1 MLDRPGKKP
10 FSTSTCHD
18 TPQQIIERQSI
29 KPNPDS
35 GITNDANLWATETMG
50 NPKYSLELF
59 LRVVTVSLETIRW
72 WMRCRG
78 WKFEERPVRFGD

>member
-1 MLDRPGKKP
+1 MPTAVRSLLARPGKKP

-18 TPQQIIERQSI
+18 TSQQIIEPQSI
-29 KPNPDS
+29 KPDPDS

-59 LRVVTVSLETIRW
+59 LNRVRPHGLTREVRV
-72 WMRCRG
+72 G
-78 WKFEERPVRFGD
+78 ER